1 MLNERKQTS
10 LTRQNITAKESPE
23 KAVQAVMQGRELGS
37 LLLLETHLIILIKD
51 NYTFYLYLYIL
62 FFASYLV
69 QGATLVRSISAFG
82 CLLLHNFFIVVINLI
97 QCLFE
102 I

>member
-23 KAVQAVMQGRELGS
+23 KAVQAVMQGREFGS

-51 NYTFYLYLYIL
+51 NYTLY
-62 FFASYLV
+62 
-69 QGATLVRSISAFG
+69 
-82 CLLLHNFFIVVINLI
+82 
-97 QCLFE
+97 
-102 I
+102 